1 MRNIFKKHN
10 KAVIFDLETS
20 GLNFRK
26 DKILELG
33 YLIIEKGKIIEENSH
48 VINWGIEIPKIITS
62 LTGITQEE
70 VEFDGITPKEL
81 LKIVITV
88 LKKAGI
94 LISHNE
100 KFDVSFLHSFLLS
113 MGIEGGIESFN
124 LDYLDSLTV
133 VADFI
138 PKGKN
143 PRKPRSN
150 AKEYDKKMEEYK
162 EKLAKVQSH
171 KVMSVCDYYGIE
183 LKGAHRAMADIKA
196 VYYILQAF
204 CKKEKDV
211 DLSFY
216 INKWGYN
223 RRWGIDELCFYP
235 ARISLYSQGNNG
247 ERYILNMDEE
257 KLFE

>member
-1 MRNIFKKHN
+1 MRNIFKQYDKS
-10 KAVIFDLETS
+10 VLFDLETS
-20 GLNFRK
+20 GLNFRQ

-33 YLIIEKGKIIEENSH
+33 YLIIEKGKIIEENSY
-48 VINWGIEIPKIITS
+48 VVNWGIKIPEIITK
-62 LTGITQEE
+62 LTNITQEE

-81 LKIVITV
+81 LKIVVAV
-88 LKKAGI
+88 LKKAN
-94 LISHNE
+94 LLVAHNE
-100 KFDVSFLHSFLLS
+100 KFDVSFLHDFLLS
-113 MGIEGGIESFN
+113 MGIEDGIESFD

-138 PKGKN
+138 KKGKN

-150 AKEYDKKMEEYK
+150 AKEYDKKMEEYT
-162 EKLAKVQSH
+162 EKLSKVQSH
-171 KVMSVCDYYGIE
+171 KVMSACNYYGIE

-235 ARISLYSQGNNG
+235 SNVSLHSQGNNG

>member
-1 MRNIFKKHN
+1 M
-10 KAVIFDLETS
+10 
-20 GLNFRK
+20 
-26 DKILELG
+26 
-33 YLIIEKGKIIEENSH
+33 
-48 VINWGIEIPKIITS
+48 
-62 LTGITQEE
+62 
-70 VEFDGITPKEL
+70 
-81 LKIVITV
+81 
-88 LKKAGI
+88 LKKADI
-94 LISHNE
+94 LIAHNE
-100 KFDVSFLHSFLLS
+100 KFDVSFLHNFLLS
-113 MGIEGGIESFN
+113 MGIEGGIESFD

-138 PKGKN
+138 KKGKN

-171 KVMSVCDYYGIE
+171 KVMSVCNYYGIE

-235 ARISLYSQGNNG
+235 ARISLHSQGNNG